1 MNKSILIL
9 SLVLLISIQ
18 SNLSTCTCI
27 GERTL
32 DEMKYDSYDVVFEGK
47 LIQKAVFSLEGEKV
61 EMDSMIWEIRSNY
74 YYKYTFEVNII
85 YESIKF
91 NNFFITVYSK
101 YSKGSCGINL
111 ALNKNYIVMSN
122 YGVIEPILEYNT
134 LKLITTDELK
144 LNLITNRCTHTRE
157 TNKMDLEKLDS
168 IFYQKVL
175 VNRVEIINK

>member
-1 MNKSILIL
+1 MKKSILIL
-9 SLVLLISIQ
+9 SLVMLITFQ

-27 GERTL
+27 GERNL

-47 LIQKAVFSLEGEKV
+47 LIQKAVFSIEGEKV
-61 EMDSMIWEIRSNY
+61 EMDSILTEIRSNS
-74 YYKYTFEVNII
+74 YYKYIFEVKII
-85 YESIKF
+85 YNQIKF
-91 NNFFITVYSK
+91 NNFFITVYSE

-111 ALNKNYIVMSN
+111 TLNKNYIVMSN
-122 YGVIEPILEYNT
+122 YGVIEPIFEYNT
-134 LKLITTDELK
+134 YKLITNDELK

-157 TNKMDLEKLDS
+157 TNKNDLEKLDS